1 MRGICGAGRQSGSV
15 LSFFPLDTNDLSG
28 VLAPD
33 EAAAINSGTTKSEEN
48 ARRALDL
55 IWVRRSLHHAAPM
68 LRGVAGAF
76 AVFYL
81 LGAVAFGGALLFY
94 TFSR

>member
-1 MRGICGAGRQSGSV
+1 MNAILNIGSAG
-15 LSFFPLDTNDLSG
+15 G

-48 ARRALDL
+48 VRGGLNL
-55 IWVRRSLHHAAPM
+55 IWVRLSLQHAAAM
-68 LRGVAGAF
+68 LRGVAGAL